1 MKRYDYI
8 KNTSLIWFL
17 FLVCIYSILACEF
30 ESLRMNMFS
39 INMDV
44 HIVNKINGIIK
55 NLSFSYVA
63 GVIFFFLS
71 DTIPFLRRQ
80 KIVSKNVNQS
90 LDLMSNA
97 LDEFSQSINGKI
109 WEVTTNPQ
117 SIYEDIFGGE
127 YTEQG
132 GMQILPP
139 NIQADMLKLVNVMNP
154 CIDYIIS
161 QELYVD
167 SKLVKDI
174 EDIKFFH
181 GIHFMS
187 SLLMDVNNKTYIS
200 PKQLVSIFMDI
211 IRSRSIIFKYI

>member
-109 WEVTTNPQ
+109 WEGTTNPQ

-211 IRSRSIIFKYI
+211 IRSRSIILKYI